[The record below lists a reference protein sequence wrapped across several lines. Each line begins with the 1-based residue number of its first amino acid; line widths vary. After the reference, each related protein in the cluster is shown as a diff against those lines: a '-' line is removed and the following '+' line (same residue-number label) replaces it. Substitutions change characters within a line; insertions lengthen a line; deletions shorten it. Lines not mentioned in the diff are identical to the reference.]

1 MPAHCDT
8 GEEGLPAGSS
18 GCRRGRSV
26 FPVCRVCY
34 ASTVFTLRQSA
45 LAHRCLGLAGGVLL
59 FAVSG
64 LGCAGTPP
72 PTERLTTAEAAIR
85 GAMEV
90 DANSLPRGALHLK
103 LAQEQ
108 VDKAKRY
115 LEDDMNQRADLALRR
130 AQADAE
136 LAIAL
141 AREHEMKEKARSA
154 RTRLERLKVG
164 RAP

>member
-1 MPAHCDT
+1 MKTEIMLAAAL
-8 GEEGLPAGSS
+8 GAFAGF
-18 GCRRGRSV
+18 GCG
-26 FPVCRVCY
+26 
-34 ASTVFTLRQSA
+34 SA
-45 LAHRCLGLAGGVLL
+45 
-59 FAVSG
+59 
-64 LGCAGTPP
+64 TP

-115 LEDDMNQRADLALRR
+115 IEDDMNQRADLALRR

-141 AREHEMKEKARSA
+141 AREHEMKEKAKSA
-154 RTRLERLKVG
+154 HQRLERLKAG
-164 RAP
+164 KLP

>member
-1 MPAHCDT
+1 MLRVDVMKTEIMLAAAL
-8 GEEGLPAGSS
+8 GAFAGF
-18 GCRRGRSV
+18 GCG
-26 FPVCRVCY
+26 
-34 ASTVFTLRQSA
+34 SA
-45 LAHRCLGLAGGVLL
+45 AA
-59 FAVSG
+59 
-64 LGCAGTPP
+64 

-90 DANSLPRGALHLK
+90 DATSLPRGALHLK

-115 LEDDMNQRADLALRR
+115 IEDDMNQRADLALRR

-141 AREHEMKEKARSA
+141 AREHEMKEKAKA
-154 RTRLERLKVG
+154 AHQRLERLKAG
-164 RAP
+164 KLP

>member
-1 MPAHCDT
+1 M
-8 GEEGLPAGSS
+8 L
-18 GCRRGRSV
+18 
-26 FPVCRVCY
+26 FPPMKTQTML
-34 ASTVFTLRQSA
+34 AAALWA
-45 LAHRCLGLAGGVLL
+45 LAIGP
-59 FAVSG
+59 
-64 LGCAGTPP
+64 GCAGAPP

-85 GAMEV
+85 GALEV

-115 LEDDMNQRADLALRR
+115 IEDDMNQRADLALRR

-141 AREHEMKEKARSA
+141 AREHEMKEKSKAARM
-154 RTRLERLKVG
+154 RLERLKAG
-164 RAP
+164 KPPL

>member
-1 MPAHCDT
+1 MLVASA
-8 GEEGLPAGSS
+8 AGF
-18 GCRRGRSV
+18 GC
-26 FPVCRVCY
+26 
-34 ASTVFTLRQSA
+34 
-45 LAHRCLGLAGGVLL
+45 GG
-59 FAVSG
+59 A
-64 LGCAGTPP
+64 PP

-115 LEDDMNQRADLALRR
+115 IEDDMNQRADLALRR

-141 AREHEMKEKARSA
+141 AREHEMKEKARAA
-154 RTRLERLKVG
+154 RARLERLKAG

>member
-1 MPAHCDT
+1 MLRTAVMKREILLAAVLT
-8 GEEGLPAGSS
+8 AFAGS
-18 GCRRGRSV
+18 GCG
-26 FPVCRVCY
+26 
-34 ASTVFTLRQSA
+34 SA
-45 LAHRCLGLAGGVLL
+45 PA
-59 FAVSG
+59 
-64 LGCAGTPP
+64 

-115 LEDDMNQRADLALRR
+115 IEDDMNQRADLALRR

-141 AREHEMKEKARSA
+141 AREHEMKEKAKA
-154 RTRLERLKVG
+154 AHQRLERLKAG
-164 RAP
+164 KLP

>member
-1 MPAHCDT
+1 MNT
-8 GEEGLPAGSS
+8 GTTLA
-18 GCRRGRSV
+18 
-26 FPVCRVCY
+26 
-34 ASTVFTLRQSA
+34 AALTVVL
-45 LAHRCLGLAGGVLL
+45 GVLL
-59 FAVSG
+59 GPA
-64 LGCAGTPP
+64 CASAPP

-85 GAMEV
+85 GALEV

-115 LEDDMNQRADLALRR
+115 IEDDMNQRADLALRR

-141 AREHEMKEKARSA
+141 SREHEMKEKARA
-154 RTRLERLKVG
+154 AHLRLERLKAG
-164 RAP
+164 KLP